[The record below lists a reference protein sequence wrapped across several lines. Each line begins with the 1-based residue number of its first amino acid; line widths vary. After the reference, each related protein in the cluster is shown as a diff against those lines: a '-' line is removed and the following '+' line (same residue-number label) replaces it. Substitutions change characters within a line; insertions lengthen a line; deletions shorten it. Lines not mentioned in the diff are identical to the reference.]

1 LVAAATGLAALV
13 AWVGASLIVLSD
25 GRRGLA
31 LGVALAA
38 VGLAAIAWRS
48 GGPVAAGAIA
58 VGGVAAAAGRLRSGE
73 PGWGIMPAGSTPRLL
88 LCVAAALV
96 AVWVAT
102 TVATGPGAGLRFAAL
117 ATLGLAAARILW
129 SANVA
134 VLLTASGLLA
144 LDIGVAAG
152 AIDVWQY
159 IAGGLVAA
167 AIGWVPP
174 RTSPRVV

>member
-1 LVAAATGLAALV
+1 LVAAATGLAALA

-31 LGVALAA
+31 LGMGVAAA
-38 VGLAAIAWRS
+38 GLAAIAWQS
-48 GGPVAAGAIA
+48 AGPLAATAIA
-58 VGGVAAAAGRLRSGE
+58 VGGLAATAGRLRSGGL
-73 PGWGIMPAGSTPRLL
+73 GWGIMPAGSTPRLL

-102 TVATGPGAGLRFAAL
+102 TVTTGPGAGLRFVVL
-117 ATLGLAAARILW
+117 ATLALAAARILW
-129 SANVA
+129 SADAA

-152 AIDVWQY
+152 APDVWPY

-174 RTSPRVV
+174 RTSPRVA